1 MRAISEEKMGRFK
14 VEVELANNNDVVLA
28 QGGHLDP
35 DKVRRVTVQGVV
47 DSGAAYL
54 VLPETVSKQ
63 LGLIPTSKVK
73 VRYADRR
80 SATRD
85 RVSGVYLQL
94 LGRDGIFS
102 AIVEPK
108 RDTALIGA
116 IVLEELDLLVDCQ
129 TERLVPR
136 DPKYVISE
144 IEESE

>member
-73 VRYADRR
+73 VRYAIVGQPRVTGFPASICNY
-80 SATRD
+80 SAGT
-85 RVSGVYLQL
+85 VS
-94 LGRDGIFS
+94 S
-102 AIVEPK
+102 
-108 RDTALIGA
+108 
-116 IVLEELDLLVDCQ
+116 
-129 TERLVPR
+129 VPSSNQ
-136 DPKYVISE
+136 SE
-144 IEESE
+144 TQH

>member
-63 LGLIPTSKVK
+63 LGLVSHQQGQSPL
-73 VRYADRR
+73 RR
-80 SATRD
+80 S
-85 RVSGVYLQL
+85 S
-94 LGRDGIFS
+94 FS
-102 AIVEPK
+102 H
-108 RDTALIGA
+108 T
-116 IVLEELDLLVDCQ
+116 
-129 TERLVPR
+129 
-136 DPKYVISE
+136 
-144 IEESE
+144 